1 MTRTRDHEGVT
12 LRTWS
17 SGNLS
22 RGHDRTKPG
31 LILVYPSRSFDT
43 DCGHKSRRVPRSF
56 VIMSAAP
63 PRRHQICYITL
74 FPVWN
79 QPRFYLNYIRLPAA
93 IPFRRLFRL
102 LLLAIHPS
110 VMGWIFWID
119 DNGVSLFRN
128 LFLFF
133 FSLLR
138 ISSRVFFPRL
148 KKSVFIPPRIVRF

>member
-56 VIMSAAP
+56 VIMSAETSSNMLYYVVSSLEPTKVLSKLYPP
-63 PRRHQICYITL
+63 PRGHTVSPIIS
-74 FPVWN
+74 
-79 QPRFYLNYIRLPAA
+79 
-93 IPFRRLFRL
+93 L

-133 FSLLR
+133 FF
-138 ISSRVFFPRL
+138 SSSNFFASFFSPA
-148 KKSVFIPPRIVRF
+148 

>member
-56 VIMSAAP
+56 VIMSAETSSNMLYYVVSSLEPTKVLFKLYP
-63 PRRHQICYITL
+63 PARGHTVSPIIS
-74 FPVWN
+74 
-79 QPRFYLNYIRLPAA
+79 
-93 IPFRRLFRL
+93 L

-110 VMGWIFWID
+110 VMGWIFCLID

>member
-56 VIMSAAP
+56 VIMSAETSSNMLYYVVSSLEPTKVLSKLYP
-63 PRRHQICYITL
+63 PARGHTVSPIIS
-74 FPVWN
+74 
-79 QPRFYLNYIRLPAA
+79 
-93 IPFRRLFRL
+93 L

-128 LFLFF
+128 LFFSCF
-133 FSLLR
+133 FS
-138 ISSRVFFPRL
+138 SSNFFASFFSPA
-148 KKSVFIPPRIVRF
+148 

>member
-56 VIMSAAP
+56 VIMSAETSSNMLYYVVSSLKPTKVLSKLYPP
-63 PRRHQICYITL
+63 PRGHTVSPIIS
-74 FPVWN
+74 
-79 QPRFYLNYIRLPAA
+79 
-93 IPFRRLFRL
+93 L

-148 KKSVFIPPRIVRF
+148 KKSIFIP

>member
-56 VIMSAAP
+56 VIMSAETSSNMLYYVVSSLKPTKVLSKLYP
-63 PRRHQICYITL
+63 PARGHTVSPIIS
-74 FPVWN
+74 
-79 QPRFYLNYIRLPAA
+79 
-93 IPFRRLFRL
+93 L

-110 VMGWIFWID
+110 VMGWIFCLID

-148 KKSVFIPPRIVRF
+148 KKSIFIP

>member
-56 VIMSAAP
+56 VIMSAETSSNMLYYVVSSLEPTKVLSKLYPP
-63 PRRHQICYITL
+63 PRGHTVSPIIS
-74 FPVWN
+74 PVIARDSPLGN
-79 QPRFYLNYIRLPAA
+79 GMNFLD
-93 IPFRRLFRL
+93 RR
-102 LLLAIHPS
+102 
-110 VMGWIFWID
+110 
-119 DNGVSLFRN
+119 
-128 LFLFF
+128 
-133 FSLLR
+133 
-138 ISSRVFFPRL
+138 
-148 KKSVFIPPRIVRF
+148 

>member
-56 VIMSAAP
+56 VIMSAETSSNMLYYVVSSLKPTKVLSKLYPP
-63 PRRHQICYITL
+63 PRGHTVSPIIS
-74 FPVWN
+74 
-79 QPRFYLNYIRLPAA
+79 
-93 IPFRRLFRL
+93 L

-110 VMGWIFWID
+110 VMGWIFCLID

-148 KKSVFIPPRIVRF
+148 KKSIFIP